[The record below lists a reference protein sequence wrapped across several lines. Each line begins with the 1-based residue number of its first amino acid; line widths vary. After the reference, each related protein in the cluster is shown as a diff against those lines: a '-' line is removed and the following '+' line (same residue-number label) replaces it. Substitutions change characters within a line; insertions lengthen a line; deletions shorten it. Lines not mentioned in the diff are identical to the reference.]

1 MLASLPR
8 DDVEDD
14 DDRKQFFGDL
24 NIGKGMPASVTC
36 ILFDIESIKCVNC
49 TAPDK
54 NFWSSLVINFVKMS
68 QSRTQLGN
76 MPYISIWKWFTN
88 ICMEEFMKDK
98 VPAF

>member
-8 DDVEDD
+8 DDVDDD

-54 NFWSSLVINFVKMS
+54 DFWSSLVINFVKMS
-68 QSRTQLGN
+68 QSRTQLGD
-76 MPYISIWKWFTN
+76 MPYISI
-88 ICMEEFMKDK
+88 
-98 VPAF
+98 